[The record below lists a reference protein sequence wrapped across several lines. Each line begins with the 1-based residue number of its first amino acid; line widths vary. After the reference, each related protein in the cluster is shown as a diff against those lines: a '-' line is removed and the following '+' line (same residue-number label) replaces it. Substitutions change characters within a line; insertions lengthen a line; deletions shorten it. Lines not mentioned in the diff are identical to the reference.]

1 MILVVTFVF
10 PAVFRGLFYP
20 EPGTRIKC
28 WRLMFLP
35 NTDTFKYVQF
45 VTDFTAGTSQ
55 YQIFTTTLW
64 LKQVSLKT
72 NHDLFQIGTLFFYA
86 LTKPEHWHSVVMI
99 KNVSTCLWFC
109 RNVHLFCR
117 SGWRTMSN
125 ETNLY
130 WSPVGEIQS
139 DTAAKSVQ
147 TTQYNKQQVEFTMT
161 KVKENKI
168 TYTNKWRK
176 GERGAPPLPLFTV
189 AQSTTA
195 H

>member
-1 MILVVTFVF
+1 MLAVNVSAKHWYIHICTVCHRLYSRDIAISDFHHYTVTKTGISQDKSWSF
-10 PAVFRGLFYP
+10 PNRNPV
-20 EPGTRIKC
+20 
-28 WRLMFLP
+28 
-35 NTDTFKYVQF
+35 
-45 VTDFTAGTSQ
+45 
-55 YQIFTTTLW
+55 
-64 LKQVSLKT
+64 
-72 NHDLFQIGTLFFYA
+72 FFYA

-99 KNVSTCLWFC
+99 KTVSTCLWFC